1 MEQNATYW
9 IDKLG
14 LQKHPEGGYYR
25 EIYRSDEVIP
35 QSALPKR
42 FGGDR
47 AISTSIYF
55 LLESNDFS
63 AFHRIK
69 SEEIWHF
76 YKGSSLTI
84 YMISEDGILTTAILG
99 DDIEN
104 QQSLQVIV
112 PRNTWFAANVNNMN
126 DYTLVG
132 CTVAPGFDF
141 HDFELADC
149 NQLLISYPQQQ
160 GLIKKFCGNKNS

>member
-1 MEQNATYW
+1 MEHNATYW
-9 IDKLG
+9 IEKLD
-14 LQKHPEGGYYR
+14 LQKHPEGGYYK

-35 QSALPKR
+35 HSALPER
-42 FGGDR
+42 FSGDR
-47 AISTSIYF
+47 AYSTSIYF
-55 LLESNDFS
+55 LLESKDFS

-76 YKGSSLTI
+76 YKGSALNL

-99 DDIEN
+99 DNIDNHET
-104 QQSLQVIV
+104 LQLIV
-112 PRNTWFAANVNNMN
+112 PRNTWFAASVNKIN
-126 DYTLVG
+126 DFTLVG

-149 NQLLISYPQQQ
+149 NQLTQIYPEHKTLIQQY
-160 GLIKKFCGNKNS
+160 CGSK